1 MKELIKT
8 IVLVLLVVVAVY
20 FTFVVNKVNDRMDQ
34 LNVADSL
41 HVMEIERFDHTV
53 HDLELRFQGRGKH
66 IQQFQA
72 RQDEFEEKLD
82 ETVRRFD
89 VKVDSL
95 GLLIQELRMNTESEL
110 ANLRR
115 SHEELGDRLSQFQR
129 QTSRTLTDL
138 QTAASR
144 INRELG
150 DLEKRVKTLE
160 TPPEKDDKKR

>member
-34 LNVADSL
+34 LNIADSL
-41 HVMEIERFDHTV
+41 HVLNIERFDHTV

-72 RQDEFEEKLD
+72 RQDEFDNRLD
-82 ETVRRFD
+82 ATVRRFD

-95 GLLIQELRMNTESEL
+95 GLLIRELRTNTEAEMAL
-110 ANLRR
+110 LKRDLDGVT
-115 SHEELGDRLSQFQR
+115 ERLSQFQR
-129 QTSRTLTDL
+129 QTNRTLTDL

-144 INRELG
+144 INRELS
-150 DLEKRVKTLE
+150 DLEKRVKVLE
-160 TPPEKDDKKR
+160 TPPEETKKR

>member
-34 LNVADSL
+34 LNIADSL
-41 HVMEIERFDHTV
+41 HVLNIERFDHTV

-72 RQDEFEEKLD
+72 RQDEFDNRLD
-82 ETVRRFD
+82 ATVRRFD

-95 GLLIQELRMNTESEL
+95 GLLIRELRTNTETEMAL
-110 ANLRR
+110 LKRDLDGVT
-115 SHEELGDRLSQFQR
+115 ERLSQFQR
-129 QTSRTLTDL
+129 QTNRTLTDL

-144 INRELG
+144 INRELS
-150 DLEKRVKTLE
+150 DLEKRVKVLE
-160 TPPEKDDKKR
+160 TPPGETKKR

>member
-20 FTFVVNKVNDRMDQ
+20 FIFVINKVNDRMDQ
-34 LNVADSL
+34 LNIADSL
-41 HVMEIERFDHTV
+41 HVLNIERFDHTV

-72 RQDEFEEKLD
+72 RQDEFDNRLD
-82 ETVRRFD
+82 ATVRRFD

-95 GLLIQELRMNTESEL
+95 GLLIRELRTNTEAEMAL
-110 ANLRR
+110 LKRDLDGVT
-115 SHEELGDRLSQFQR
+115 ERLSQFQR
-129 QTSRTLTDL
+129 QTNRTLTDL

-144 INRELG
+144 INRELS
-150 DLEKRVKTLE
+150 DLEKRVKVLE
-160 TPPEKDDKKR
+160 TPPEETKKR

>member
-34 LNVADSL
+34 LNIADSL
-41 HVMEIERFDHTV
+41 HVLNIERFDHTV

-72 RQDEFEEKLD
+72 RQDDFDNRLD
-82 ETVRRFD
+82 ATVRRFD

-95 GLLIQELRMNTESEL
+95 GLLIRELRTNTEAEMAL
-110 ANLRR
+110 LKRDLDGVT
-115 SHEELGDRLSQFQR
+115 ERLSQFQR
-129 QTSRTLTDL
+129 QTNRTLTDL

-144 INRELG
+144 INRELS
-150 DLEKRVKTLE
+150 DLEKRVKVLE
-160 TPPEKDDKKR
+160 TPPKETKKR